1 MSSIIED
8 LPPGRYPQRQ
18 ASPKMKIEFT
28 DQKGAKYSFSIESP
42 SKENVSKLLDFVE
55 SVSVKSNQETQNA
68 SSLPPPADTNFNKV
82 FGLVSNKFRF
92 GSFTSADVLEAYETH
107 FQLRST
113 LSTISTYLSRLA
125 DRGVLTR
132 SRNGAG
138 WIYRLARRKEE
149 QVEKSQSSSSDFTPP
164 VEVPTPAALTR

>member
-8 LPPGRYPQRQ
+8 LPPGRYPQKHT
-18 ASPKMKIEFT
+18 SPKMKIEFT

-55 SVSVKSNQETQNA
+55 SISVKSNQETQTT
-68 SSLPPPADTNFNKV
+68 SPPLPPADTNFNKV
-82 FGLVSNKFRF
+82 FGLVNNKFRF
-92 GSFTSADVLEAYETH
+92 GSFTSADVLEAYEAH

-138 WIYRLARRKEE
+138 WIYKLARTKE
-149 QVEKSQSSSSDFTPP
+149 VEKTQPSGSYLTPL
-164 VEVPTPAALTR
+164 EEAPTPTLIQ